1 MDPDSLQLGTEHLW
15 NWLVRLLSKDSE
27 WLNAKVKFFLP
38 KMDLCSGDKAQDATQ
53 GVILQLRRLHAQG
66 RATWQAFIH
75 CVCME
80 LDVPLDLEV
89 PLLST
94 WGHGV
99 GKGRREGRRAAGW
112 PLSQGAWEAREGQD
126 LPESHGGDVVKTGAK
141 FCVSEHFSSKL
152 PSFTKSAGDPEGP
165 FFHLASS

>member
-1 MDPDSLQLGTEHLW
+1 M
-15 NWLVRLLSKDSE
+15 RLLSKDPE

-38 KMDLCSGDKAQDATQ
+38 KMDLSSGDEAQDTTQ
-53 GVILQLRRLHAQG
+53 RVMLQLRRLHTQG

-94 WGHGV
+94 WGHGD
-99 GKGRREGRRAAGW
+99 GKSRQERHRVAGHPPSW
-112 PLSQGAWEAREGQD
+112 GAREAQAGTH
-126 LPESHGGDVVKTGAK
+126 LSHTKMTWSSQTNYLFLSPFHNK
-141 FCVSEHFSSKL
+141 FS
-152 PSFTKSAGDPEGP
+152 SFTKMSEDPEDP
-165 FFHLASS
+165 FFHLASP